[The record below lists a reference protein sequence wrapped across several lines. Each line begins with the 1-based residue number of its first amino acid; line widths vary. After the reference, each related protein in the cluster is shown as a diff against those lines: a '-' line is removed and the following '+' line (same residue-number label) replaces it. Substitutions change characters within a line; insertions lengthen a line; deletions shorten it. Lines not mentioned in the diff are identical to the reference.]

1 MIIEILEYG
10 LVVLAAIV
18 QIFFVGM
25 FILGFWNGFT
35 YEVGKEGSKFHV
47 WFTLLPFKRFF
58 KRGKCVKIGDVLD
71 LLEAYQIL
79 VAEDI
84 SAKTAEDVSR
94 INRDIEIIDDIKK
107 CIEKLD

>member
-1 MIIEILEYG
+1 MIIEILKYTFMV
-10 LVVLAAIV
+10 LVAGAQVLI
-18 QIFFVGM
+18 VGM

-35 YEVGKEGSKFHV
+35 YEVGKEGSKFHF
-47 WFTLLPFKRFF
+47 WFELLPFKRFF

-79 VAEDI
+79 IAEDI

-107 CIEKLD
+107 CIERLN